1 MDDVLKHKQNKNH
14 RLFLVCQRLLKCI
27 RARVRMTMSCC
38 KIRHTVYSFR
48 TLNLHGC
55 PMLSNKGKTKIKKYV
70 TKKLKEEG
78 FEIRDV
84 PENVEGIEWAIIIS
98 W

>member
-1 MDDVLKHKQNKNH
+1 
-14 RLFLVCQRLLKCI
+14 
-27 RARVRMTMSCC
+27 
-38 KIRHTVYSFR
+38 
-48 TLNLHGC
+48 
-55 PMLSNKGKTKIKKYV
+55 MLSNKGKTKIKKYV

-84 PENVEGIEWAIIIS
+84 PENVEGIEWAIIVS